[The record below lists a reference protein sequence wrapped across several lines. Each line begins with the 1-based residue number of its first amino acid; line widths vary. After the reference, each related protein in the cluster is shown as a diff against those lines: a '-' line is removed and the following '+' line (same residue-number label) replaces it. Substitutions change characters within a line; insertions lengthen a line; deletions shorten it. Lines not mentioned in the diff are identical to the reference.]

1 MYEHIFDLL
10 YAFWRYKCINDVAS
24 QILQSQEWYSLR
36 NMIRI
41 PFNVGDRFIT
51 ILFPLI
57 WYVTATALFQCK
69 NYKFCQTK
77 VSPTRQ
83 KITPTIFIP
92 ILFIFL
98 DSHHNSKQQH
108 TQRKNFLRLSAH
120 VIYCRSIINHYLLI
134 HNVFSSRNRNALS

>member
-1 MYEHIFDLL
+1 MTCSTKHDTHTVQ
-10 YAFWRYKCINDVAS
+10 RRR
-24 QILQSQEWYSLR
+24 QIYCHSFST
-36 NMIRI
+36 NMICHSYCS
-41 PFNVGDRFIT
+41 FT
-51 ILFPLI
+51 K
-57 WYVTATALFQCK
+57 YK
-69 NYKFCQTK
+69 NYNSCHTK

-108 TQRKNFLRLSAH
+108 TQRKNFLRLTAH